1 MKNIFVIFKKELKR
15 FFTDRRMLL
24 SMFLPGILIYL
35 VYTFMGNLFKSDVF
49 STTTKNTT
57 YQIAY
62 TDNYANDK
70 TKLPKLLSY
79 LDGYFS
85 TEDKGNKTY
94 YTKFDAS
101 ETNIASYK
109 DKLKNN
115 ELHLVI
121 TFTENFEDNLY
132 DNTAKNGI
140 NLYYNGEKKA
150 SENIYSVISNLIP
163 QAYNNYKQN
172 INLDTG
178 IPISPDVG
186 TKNAMMSQIMSFILP
201 MVTVSLLYSTVLSF
215 CPESIA
221 GEKERGTLASILLT
235 PIKRSEFVIGKILGL
250 SIVVA
255 LSGTASFVG
264 LILSLPSLIGVS
276 TLPFTIPELMLLFVI
291 IISTMLVFVG
301 FGVLLSSFAKTVK
314 EAMSYLGPLSV
325 LIMVLSMVPSM
336 LNLSS
341 IGFAF
346 VPIINLSS
354 CISALMN
361 QTGNV
366 ALFFGITAMSN
377 IVYTGIMVFLATQLF
392 KQEKVILGQ

>member
-1 MKNIFVIFKKELKR
+1 MKNIFVILKKELKR

-24 SMFLPGILIYL
+24 SMFLPGILIYG
-35 VYTFMGNLFKSDVF
+35 VYTLMGNLFKSDVF
-49 STTTKNTT
+49 STKTKDTT

-62 TDNYANDK
+62 TNNYSSDT

-79 LDGYFS
+79 IDGYFATDES
-85 TEDKGNKTY
+85 NNKVEF
-94 YTKFDAS
+94 TKVAADTFTTS
-101 ETNIASYK
+101 IE
-109 DKLKNN
+109 KLKNN
-115 ELHLVI
+115 EYHLVVQ
-121 TFTENFEDNLY
+121 FTEGFEDKLM

-150 SENIYSVISNLIP
+150 SENIYSIANNLIP
-163 QAYNNYKQN
+163 VAYNNYKQN
-172 INLDTG
+172 FDYGTNTAIVA
-178 IPISPDVG
+178 DVG
-186 TKNAMMSQIMSFILP
+186 TKNAMMGQILSFILP

-250 SIVVA
+250 SVVVA
-255 LSGTASFVG
+255 LSGTCSFVG
-264 LILSLPSLIGVS
+264 LVASLPNLIGVS
-276 TLPFTIPELMLLFVI
+276 TLPFSVIDMILLFII

-301 FGVLLSSFAKTVK
+301 FGVLLSSFANTVK

-325 LIMVLSMVPSM
+325 LIMVLSMVPSL

-346 VPIINLSS
+346 VPIINLSA
-354 CISALMN
+354 CISALMAAS
-361 QTGNV
+361 TNV
-366 ALFFGITAMSN
+366 ALFFGITAISN
-377 IVYTGIMVFLATQLF
+377 IVYTGIMIFLATQLF
-392 KQEKVILGQ
+392 KKEKVVLGQ